1 MNDRMMVTK
10 ADGSKELYNERK
22 LLKSLGKV
30 GVQAEESSEILNFIR
45 DEVRHGM
52 STSDIFSHTLERLK
66 ERSGPSAA
74 RYSIKR
80 AVLALGP
87 SGFPFERY
95 IAEVLKAHGATSVM
109 TDVTLNGACVP
120 HEVDIIA
127 HLKGTR
133 IGIEAKFHNSAGLK
147 TEIKDMLYVHARF
160 QDLVKSKE
168 QQIDAGW
175 LITNTRFTTH
185 AQQYAMCANVQ
196 AIGWDYPR
204 GRGIQHL
211 IESVGV
217 MPLTSMVTLSH
228 EEHQALLKAGYVLV
242 KDLRD
247 KPDRLKAIGVGHD
260 RFRSILD
267 EAAQLSITR
276 PISEVLP
283 I

>member
-10 ADGSKELYNERK
+10 ADGSKQLYDERK
-22 LLKSLGKV
+22 LMRSLGKV
-30 GVQAEESSEILNFIR
+30 GVQVEESQEILEYIR
-45 DEVRHGM
+45 DQVRHGI
-52 STSDIFSHTLERLK
+52 STADIFKHTLEHLRNK
-66 ERSGPSAA
+66 PGVAAA

-87 SGFPFERY
+87 SGFPFEKY

-120 HEVDIIA
+120 HEVDIVA
-127 HLKGTR
+127 HLQGTR

-160 QDLVKSKE
+160 QDLVKAKDRH
-168 QQIDAGW
+168 IDAGW

-185 AQQYAMCANVQ
+185 AQQYSLCANVQ

-217 MPLTSMVTLSH
+217 MPLTALMTLSH
-228 EEHQALLKAGYVLV
+228 DEHQKLLKEGYVLAREI
-242 KDLRD
+242 KD
-247 KPDRLKAIGVGHD
+247 KPDRLKAIGVSHD
-260 RFRSILD
+260 RFDAILE
-267 EAAQLSITR
+267 EAAQLSVTR
-276 PISEVLP
+276 RVGTAPLI
-283 I
+283 